1 MLGRH
6 VSVAKFVLEVAG
18 NLEND
23 TFLLGMMKVSMFF
36 LEYCYLS
43 TSCKTDLCCA
53 IAHFQP
59 RLHANLTHLLFN
71 VLQPSNQKTAATEV
85 VNVMLVS

>member
-36 LEYCYLS
+36 LEILVFINLLQNRSLLRHCSLS
-43 TSCKTDLCCA
+43 AQVACEFD
-53 IAHFQP
+53 
-59 RLHANLTHLLFN
+59 
-71 VLQPSNQKTAATEV
+71 PSS
-85 VNVMLVS
+85 L